1 MEFVFIRI
9 ALRRALKGC
18 CRAIPAESPSVWG
31 NRSRVE
37 GSMGGR
43 GRNNRIGALERDRE
57 RDRERERERKGERER
72 ERERE
77 FGLGSALISSS
88 MLAL

>member
-57 RDRERERERKGERER
+57 RETESEKERERER

-88 MLAL
+88 VLAL